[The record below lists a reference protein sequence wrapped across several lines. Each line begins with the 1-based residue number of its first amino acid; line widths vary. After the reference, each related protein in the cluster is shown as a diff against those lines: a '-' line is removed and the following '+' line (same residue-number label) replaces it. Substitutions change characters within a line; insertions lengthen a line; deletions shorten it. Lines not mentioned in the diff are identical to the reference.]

1 MERMISVIV
10 LATAAGTLA
19 RLYLL
24 RVDYR
29 QYPSY
34 PQGYL
39 THLFLG
45 FIAAAIGAVA
55 VPALLLHH
63 YEAVTFLVLAATQF
77 RDIRSMERDSLQALE
92 KVELVPRGTAYIEG
106 IAKVFE
112 ARNYVAMFTA
122 LWVGAVLVFFP
133 GRLRWGVIP
142 ALGGAA
148 VLVFVLDKL
157 MTGRRVGDYARVK
170 KAPLHFKGPLLY
182 VGDIMLMNVGLEESR
197 RLILEHGLGAILEPV
212 DINARATLASPGQR
226 QAIVHDLS
234 AVFGIRRDVDEP
246 EFTPLARLNH
256 ETGEVGLVILP
267 VERDAAAL
275 VEAIARVPVI
285 ENIKRKPTA
294 SAAGRRASHTG
305 GGGA

>member
-1 MERMISVIV
+1 MISVIA

-55 VPALLLHH
+55 VPALLLRH

-92 KVELVPRGTAYIEG
+92 TVELVPRGAAYIEG
-106 IAKVFE
+106 IAKAFE

-122 LWVGAVLVFFP
+122 LWTGAALAFFP
-133 GRLRWGVIP
+133 GRLRWGLFP

-148 VLVFVLDKL
+148 VLVLVLNHVMAD
-157 MTGRRVGDYARVK
+157 RRVADYSRVK
-170 KAPLHFKGPLLY
+170 KAPLHFEGPLLY

-197 RLILEHGLGAILEPV
+197 RLILEHGLGAVLEPV
-212 DINARATLASPGQR
+212 NIDARATLASPGQR
-226 QAIVHDLS
+226 QAILHDLS

-275 VEAIARVPVI
+275 VEAIGRVPVI
-285 ENIKRKPTA
+285 ESIKRKPTA
-294 SAAGRRASHTG
+294 SAAGRRASHAE